1 MGERTDYV
9 TYVHQVYD
17 YLHTIPEKGFEE
29 FKTSAFVLEE
39 LKKIGFEDIKTGV
52 AGTGIIVTIDSGK
65 EGPVL
70 GLRAD
75 MDALEFIIDGKK
87 TMIHACGHDGHT
99 SMLLAAAR
107 EIHDRDLVKKGK
119 LKIIFQ
125 PACWTTWRRSWACTC
140 VPSRT
145 AAWARPSRPCTTA
158 PAALWNSP
166 SRELPATAPSPT
178 WA

>member
-125 PACWTTWRRSWACTC
+125 PGEERLYGALRMIDSGLLDD
-140 VPSRT
+140 VEEIVGMHL
-145 AAWARPSRPCTTA
+145 RPKQDCRLGKA
-158 PAALWNSP
+158 IPAM
-166 SRELPATAPSPT
+166 
-178 WA
+178 

>member
-107 EIHDRDLVKKGK
+107 EIHDRDLV
-119 LKIIFQ
+119 
-125 PACWTTWRRSWACTC
+125 
-140 VPSRT
+140 
-145 AAWARPSRPCTTA
+145 
-158 PAALWNSP
+158 
-166 SRELPATAPSPT
+166 
-178 WA
+178 